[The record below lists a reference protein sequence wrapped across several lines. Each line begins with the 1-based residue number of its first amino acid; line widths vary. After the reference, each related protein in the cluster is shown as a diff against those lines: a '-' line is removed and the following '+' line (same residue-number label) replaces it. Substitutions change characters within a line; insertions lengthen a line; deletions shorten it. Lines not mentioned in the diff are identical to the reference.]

1 MTIPIDDVL
10 FELRPAR
17 WLWKPLLKRVVTGS
31 FAPLAMRPAETE
43 LPGGLQRLGLYL
55 HVPFCHN
62 LCPYCPYHR
71 IKFDE
76 EVYRRFETAAH
87 EEIDLRARQLAE
99 EVAVN
104 GGRQPRIVSLYVGGG
119 TPTVV
124 PAALSRLLGHL
135 SKAFGSAGDVC
146 VELHPAAMADDCLGM
161 LRTAGVSMLSVGV
174 ESLSD
179 RLLGLIGRS
188 HDAAT
193 AEDAVRRAVAH
204 GFEAVNVDLM
214 FALPTQTLDE
224 LDNDLRSVLALGV
237 DQVSTYPIFGFP
249 YTEWGQRLGLAKIGR
264 PRGDTIRQML
274 DLIRQRCREHGLEQ
288 CAVWSFLRPQKKKFS
303 SITRHHYLGFGP
315 SAASMTGRQ
324 FCVNTFSIEEY
335 VAAFPGRS
343 PVALVLPVSRRLEMA
358 YWLYWR
364 VYEMKLRGADFHE
377 LFGEDLEAVY
387 GWLLRLLVRLG
398 VMTRHD
404 NCYRVTEG
412 AAYWVHR
419 FQNEYSLN
427 YINRLWGRC
436 RQQAWPREVRL

>member
-1 MTIPIDDVL
+1 MNTALDDLL
-10 FELRPAR
+10 FGFRPAR
-17 WLWKPLLKRVVTGS
+17 WVWKPLLKRLVTGS
-31 FAPLAMRPAETE
+31 FDPLVMGPGETD
-43 LPGGLQRLGLYL
+43 LPGRLQRLGLYL

-71 IKFDE
+71 VKFDQGLFDR
-76 EVYRRFETAAH
+76 YETAVH
-87 EEIDLRARQLAE
+87 QEIDLRGLQMAE
-99 EVAVN
+99 RLITS
-104 GGRQPRIVSLYVGGG
+104 GGDRPRIVSLYLGGG

-124 PAALSRLLGHL
+124 PEALARLVSHL
-135 SKAFGSAGDVC
+135 SEAFGPPGDVC
-146 VELHPAAMADDCLGM
+146 VELHPSAMDDDCLQL
-161 LRTAGVSMLSVGV
+161 LRATGVTMLSVGV

-193 AEDAVRRAVAH
+193 AEDAVRRAVAA
-204 GFEAVNVDLM
+204 GFDSVNVDLM

-224 LDNDLRSVLALGV
+224 LDEDLGRVLALGV

-249 YTEWGQRLGLAKIGR
+249 YTEWGQRLGVGRISR
-264 PRGDTIRQML
+264 PRGDVIRRML
-274 DLIRQRCREHGLEQ
+274 ALIRRRCREHGLEQ
-288 CAVWSFLRPQKKKFS
+288 CAVWSFLRPRKKKFS

-335 VAAFPGRS
+335 AAALPDRA
-343 PVALVLPVSRRLEMA
+343 PVALVLPVDRRLEMA

-364 VYEMKLRGADFHE
+364 VYEMKLGGDDFRD
-377 LFGEDLEAVY
+377 LFGEEMEAAY
-387 GWLLRLLVRLG
+387 GRLLRLL
-398 VMTRHD
+398 TRMGMMERQD
-404 NCYRVTEG
+404 GSYRVTEG

-436 RQQAWPREVRL
+436 RQEAWPSEVRL